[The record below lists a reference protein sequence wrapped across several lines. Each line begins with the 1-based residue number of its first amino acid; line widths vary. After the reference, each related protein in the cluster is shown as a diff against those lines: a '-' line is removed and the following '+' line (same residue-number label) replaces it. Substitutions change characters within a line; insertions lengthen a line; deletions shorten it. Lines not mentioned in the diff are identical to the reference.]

1 MKRIGQVEASQI
13 YAGPAPHIFACE
25 RRVQRPQGFRDSLRK
40 LLAKLHTQLIFIMVS
55 ASRALSKTTRF
66 SACLQ
71 PTAKQPLSSSS
82 PHRTTSDGP
91 IDLQRGRFGP
101 RWVQIQHHHIDHEDD
116 IGSKFTGKSAG
127 SMQGSQPSL
136 DAPVHGLET
145 TQRRSSWYGH
155 SKSRTETQSQAEAS
169 NCRSLQDNHQ
179 ARQPR
184 STPVRS
190 SSCSSSRSSSRSSSQ
205 SQIPRTN
212 SIDQCGNADC
222 LTTQGRSRRPYPAD
236 RTRHSRLFHSTSQLR
251 TSFRSSSTNRG
262 PFLDSVMGSHNCQCS
277 LLPLYLHFFKIFSP
291 RAAELSRFAD
301 GSTGV
306 GRLFLGVGEGKERDK
321 NVN

>member
-1 MKRIGQVEASQI
+1 
-13 YAGPAPHIFACE
+13 
-25 RRVQRPQGFRDSLRK
+25 
-40 LLAKLHTQLIFIMVS
+40 
-55 ASRALSKTTRF
+55 
-66 SACLQ
+66 
-71 PTAKQPLSSSS
+71 
-82 PHRTTSDGP
+82 
-91 IDLQRGRFGP
+91 
-101 RWVQIQHHHIDHEDD
+101 
-116 IGSKFTGKSAG
+116 
-127 SMQGSQPSL
+127 MQGSQPSL

-262 PFLDSVMGSHNCQCS
+262 PFLDSVMGLATIATVVFCTCICTFLRSSHLERPNYHD
-277 LLPLYLHFFKIFSP
+277 LLMVPPAWVDFSW
-291 RAAELSRFAD
+291 EL
-301 GSTGV
+301 
-306 GRLFLGVGEGKERDK
+306 GREKTAIRT
-321 NVN
+321 